1 LGRDD
6 KKAAGSGFLLL
17 AHSRHRPA
25 RGPNTPPPVAKTEID
40 NQQVHVVCRR
50 YAPHENFPIHSYPD
64 GVVANADRIEVAMRW
79 HQMSERTLEN
89 RGAPPRDRQVAE
101 VPNSVQNLSFC
112 QLR

>member
-1 LGRDD
+1 MKRTLP
-6 KKAAGSGFLLL
+6 AVNFYFLLIP
-17 AHSRHRPA
+17 AAA
-25 RGPNTPPPVAKTEID
+25 RGENRNRYSAGLCVLPPLRTPRD
-40 NQQVHVVCRR
+40 
-50 YAPHENFPIHSYPD
+50 FPIHSYPD

-101 VPNSVQNLSFC
+101 APNSVQDLSFC